1 MNVENPQMDNELFYE
16 PEDGFWLGT
25 DKLLFETQNLEGEWP
40 LPQNPFIKKM
50 AELDRLARG
59 IQNIGAS
66 ALKQII
72 GVLVQDQPSA
82 VYRFLV
88 VPMQRNGRILSVK
101 LLGKANSELPPLRS
115 DNSSSLL
122 LAMGWMAK
130 RYSHFEMSCA
140 ADGTYWIHK
149 Q

>member
-1 MNVENPQMDNELFYE
+1 MIIENKQMDNELFYE

-25 DKLLFETQNLEGEWP
+25 DKLLFESQNLEEEWP

-50 AELDRLARG
+50 AELDRIARG
-59 IQNIGAS
+59 IQNIS
-66 ALKQII
+66 ATDLKQII

-82 VYRFLV
+82 VFRFLV
-88 VPMQRNGRILSVK
+88 VPMQRNGRTVSVK
-101 LLGKANSELPPLRS
+101 LLGKVNAELPPLRS
-115 DNSSSLL
+115 DNSCSLV
-122 LAMGWMAK
+122 LAVEWMAK

-140 ADGTYWIHK
+140 ADGNYWIHK